1 MLSCFEM
8 LAAATIGQ
16 GGIASAPDQFFPS
29 AGAGKLL
36 LKISGLPSFQVWHG
50 SLSLSREAGSG

>member
-1 MLSCFEM
+1 MHSCFEM

-16 GGIASAPDQFFPS
+16 GGTANPPDQFFPS

-36 LKISGLPSFQVWHG
+36 LKIQWAPFFSGL
-50 SLSLSREAGSG
+50 A